1 MKSVY
6 KIETVIERNPNRMW
20 DKRVDLKG
28 LYVQIRKS
36 RLPFAL
42 AINSVRQLRS
52 SRTGDMITPLRD
64 TMQRW
69 RGDYNA
75 YMSDKMAY
83 VHLSRTVQGR
93 TFTATYPLGSYLDK
107 RDVNEGIDLL
117 QYRRQAVEH
126 IKRDIRNY
134 RQELKYISNPIYHR
148 KPMGLLKEFQS
159 KVLKLPKQPR
169 DGSQYVGIEIECV
182 TPHNADL
189 TSLLPFS
196 KYINVGTDGSVDAG
210 RNETGSEFRV
220 CVKRDEIRAVLPGI
234 MQAIKGL
241 GATVNKSCGLH
252 IHMDQRHHKDR
263 NEVAAVFQR
272 LVRSL
277 GLLYTVVPLSRRRNT
292 YCKRNRYADFDRA
305 RNGERYKA
313 VNASAYHRHG
323 TIEVRLF
330 GGTLEETKIINWI
343 ETLYAIA
350 EGETVLR
357 CPKTFDT
364 ALKYWKLS
372 EENLAWLKARQEQFA
387 EANAKMPVSENET
400 EENNHIMDEY
410 EEEESD
416 ECGDCGNHRDD
427 CDCGRE
433 EEAA

>member
-6 KIETVIERNPNRMW
+6 KMEMRIENRPDMMFSG
-20 DKRVDLKG
+20 RVNLKDLF
-28 LYVQIRKS
+28 LQIRKS
-36 RLPFAL
+36 RMPFAL
-42 AINSVRQLRS
+42 AINSVRRNGRMSNMGQNLK
-52 SRTGDMITPLRD
+52 D
-64 TMQRW
+64 TLNRW
-69 RGDYNA
+69 RSDYNA
-75 YMSDKMAY
+75 HMTNKTAY
-83 VHLSRTVQGR
+83 VVVSRTVQGR
-93 TFTATYPLGSYLDK
+93 TFSSSYPLGSYLTKDEL
-107 RDVNEGIDLL
+107 NEGIDLL

-126 IKRDIRNY
+126 IKREIRNY
-134 RQELKYISNPIYHR
+134 RQDLKHISNHIFHR
-148 KPMGLLKEFQS
+148 RPGGLLKEFQS

-189 TSLLPFS
+189 TTLLPFS
-196 KYINVGTDGSVDAG
+196 KYINVGTDGSVEAG

-220 CVKRDEIRAVLPGI
+220 CIKRDEIREVLPKI

-252 IHMDQRHHKDR
+252 VHMDQRHHKDR

-305 RNGERYKA
+305 RNGDRYKA

-372 EENLAWLKARQEQFA
+372 DENLAWLKARQEQFA

-410 EEEESD
+410 EEESD